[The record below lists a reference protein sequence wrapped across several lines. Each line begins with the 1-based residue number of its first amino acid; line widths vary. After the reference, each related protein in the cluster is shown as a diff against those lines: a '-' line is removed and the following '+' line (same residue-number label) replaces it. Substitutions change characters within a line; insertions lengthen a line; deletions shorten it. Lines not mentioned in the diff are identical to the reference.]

1 MKITKNFYI
10 GSAFVGLFVFLFLM
24 FGAIAQSAT
33 NVPTTTNQ
41 YNLPHMLLNATT
53 TSATSTNLAD
63 GGSGLVIAGAK
74 KVVMYFQ
81 RGGVSN
87 LNLGTSTFK
96 VQTSPDGVSW
106 YDFGLFKSAT
116 STTQTWPAIPTT
128 MTNTTNNYIILGTGT
143 GNGTTTIPLALDLTN
158 FAAYS
163 LRVIVVETL
172 DGEHTVKVATEY

>member
-1 MKITKNFYI
+1 MRRREIINLRNTMKITKNFYV
-10 GSAFVGLFVFLFLM
+10 GAAFVGLFVFLFLM
-24 FGAIAQSAT
+24 FGFLAQTAQSAAK
-33 NVPTTTNQ
+33 VPVPIDQ
-41 YNLPHMLLNATT
+41 YNLPHTLLNATT

-116 STTQTWPAIPTT
+116 STTQIWPAISTAVAGSI
-128 MTNTTNNYIILGTGT
+128 NNYII
-143 GNGTTTIPLALDLTN
+143 
-158 FAAYS
+158 
-163 LRVIVVETL
+163 
-172 DGEHTVKVATEY
+172 